1 MPKSTFFNLN
11 SEKKQKIE
19 EAIKNEFKKNS
30 FEKASISNI
39 IEMAQIPRGSFY
51 QYFESKEDAL
61 IYIIQKFMDEEKE
74 FLKKSLI
81 KNEGNIFDTIIDIYD
96 YILEKK
102 NNEKET
108 RLLQN
113 IIMEVKNNNFNLF
126 INMKCEKKYINEQIL
141 NIKDEEEMIYIMK
154 ILYSILKTEIIEVIC
169 GRKTKQLGKQEL
181 IKEIEMLKIGLAKN
195 L

>member
-1 MPKSTFFNLN
+1 
-11 SEKKQKIE
+11 
-19 EAIKNEFKKNS
+19 
-30 FEKASISNI
+30 
-39 IEMAQIPRGSFY
+39 MAQIPRGSFY

>member
-30 FEKASISNI
+30 FGKASISNI